1 MYYIIG
7 RLMLRKSITGGII
20 LLFLLS
26 SNIPFVSS
34 NEVSS
39 NNIINIDDNNVI
51 IKIHGGLGVT
61 IIVDNN
67 GDIII
72 PLINLT
78 ITLDSPFVFLGYN
91 TSSNFSKIMPGD
103 VLSFWTVVIGFGT
116 LSVIVQID
124 DLTESRD
131 GFIIG
136 PFVIFPIEK

>member
-1 MYYIIG
+1 
-7 RLMLRKSITGGII
+7 MLRKSITGGII

>member
-1 MYYIIG
+1 MF
-7 RLMLRKSITGGII
+7 RKSIVTGII

-26 SNIPFVSS
+26 NIIPFASS

-39 NNIINIDDNNVI
+39 NNIIYVDDNNI
-51 IKIHGGLGVT
+51 IIEIHGGLGVT

-67 GDIII
+67 RDIII

-78 ITLDSPFVFLGYN
+78 ITLDSPFVFLGYS
-91 TSSNFSKIMPGD
+91 TSSNFSKIMPGE
-103 VLSFWTVVIGFGT
+103 VLSFWTGVISFGT

>member
-1 MYYIIG
+1 MF
-7 RLMLRKSITGGII
+7 RKSIVTGII

-26 SNIPFVSS
+26 NIIPFASS

-39 NNIINIDDNNVI
+39 NNIIYVDDNNI
-51 IKIHGGLGVT
+51 IIEIHGGLGVT

-78 ITLDSPFVFLGYN
+78 ITLDSPFVFLGYS
-91 TSSNFSKIMPGD
+91 TSSNFSKIMPGE
-103 VLSFWTVVIGFGT
+103 VLSFWTGVIGFGT